1 MTEIMK
7 RNKALSVSPLK
18 TSPAIGAAL
27 AFMGL
32 RRSIPMLHGSQGC
45 TAFGKVFF
53 VRHFR
58 EPVPLQ
64 STAIDQVS
72 AVMGGGDSVIEGL
85 RTICAKSR
93 PDVIGVPSTGLTE
106 TQGCDLAGDVRAFR
120 EKYPEYADVAVIPV
134 TTPDYT
140 GCFETGYAKAVEA
153 IIHHLVPK
161 RAERVPPAQV
171 RRHQINVLA
180 ASHLTPGDL
189 EILEQTIAAFGLET
203 VFVPDLATAL
213 DGHLG
218 AGDFNPLS
226 DGGLP
231 VSAIGDLE
239 LARATLVIGA
249 SLKGAADT
257 LFEHT
262 HVPDYRFDHVIGLD
276 AFDRLVDV
284 LRVLSG
290 RMVPQKVE
298 RRRTQLQDAMLD
310 SHFVLGQTRVALAA
324 DPDLL
329 KGLCD
334 FLGGMGMQIVAAVSP
349 VNAPVLKT
357 VAAECVKIGDLGDLE
372 TIARAGRAEMV
383 VCNAHGAHTAQR
395 LGAHLVRAGFP
406 QYDVLGGFRQ
416 PWVGYGGGRDRL
428 FEIANA
434 LLARHKGEVAPY
446 RSIYKSVP
454 VHEEPAA

>member
-1 MTEIMK
+1 MTEIIK

-32 RRSIPMLHGSQGC
+32 RRAMPMLHGSQGC

-58 EPVPLQ
+58 EPVALQ

-72 AVMGGGDSVIEGL
+72 AVMGGGDSVVEGL

-106 TQGCDLAGDVRAFR
+106 TQGCDLAGDVRVFR
-120 EKYPEYADVAVIPV
+120 EKYPEYGDVAVIPV

-153 IIHHLVPK
+153 IVRHFVPK
-161 RAERVPPAQV
+161 RTERVPPARV

-189 EILEQTIAAFGLET
+189 EILQQTIAAFGLEA

-218 AGDFNPLS
+218 GNDFNPLS

-231 VSAIGDLE
+231 VGILGDLG

-249 SLKGAADT
+249 SLKGAADA
-257 LFEHT
+257 LFERT
-262 HVPDYRFDHVIGLD
+262 HVPDYRFDHVMGLTAYD
-276 AFDRLVDV
+276 AFVDV
-284 LRVLSG
+284 LRGLG
-290 RMVPQKVE
+290 AKGVPEKVE

-310 SHFVLGQTRVALAA
+310 SHFVLGLTRVAVAA

-334 FLGGMGMQIVAAVSP
+334 FLGDMGMQVVAAVSP
-349 VNAPVLKT
+349 VNAPILKT
-357 VAAECVKIGDLGDLE
+357 VRADSVKIGDLGDLE
-372 TIARAGRAEMV
+372 TIARAGGAEMV
-383 VCNAHGAHTAQR
+383 VCNAHGAHTARR

-446 RSIYKSVP
+446 RSLYKEASGP
-454 VHEEPAA
+454 EESAA